1 MYPET
6 YYSDLQELLRDD
18 QEYEVSLMEAAREE
32 LSDDDYSH
40 DAEDDATLESG
51 DTDVPVSQAPY
62 FDDQTTAL
70 AQTDDGNRNSDPLTR
85 YVREMSAH
93 DLLTSAQEIALAKG
107 IEAGMVKMTEAI
119 ALCPGAIA
127 AMLDRI
133 DNARAEE
140 ASLTDLVLDH
150 SELAPAQAL
159 AITSATG
166 DQTGDRET
174 TAIYAWAAQLRSLY
188 HRFIQIQ
195 ARRGFDSQQAAQLR
209 RQLASEFTKAV
220 YAPQSIEQLTAQV
233 RQWLKQTRSCSDP
246 QTLDQVEIQAG
257 LRLLELR
264 AIEPRLAAAEALV
277 QRAKH
282 MMIQANLRLV
292 FYVAKNY
299 RHRGLSFDDL
309 VQEGNLGLIKAVD
322 RFDYRRGFK
331 FSTYAHWWIRQAITR
346 AIDDRARTIRVPV
359 HMVERL
365 NLLKRTAFEIGK
377 AQGRKAKPHELAE
390 RTGLPEDKVREA
402 LDTPNN
408 PISME
413 TPIGHDEDAHLGDFI
428 EDWHSP
434 PPVDMAMDTELRK
447 RIQTLFGNL
456 SPREAQ
462 VLAMR
467 FGIGAGGE
475 HTLGQIGEQLGVSR
489 ERIRQLEMRALRKL
503 RELTSTVQLRPYV
516 EG

>member
-6 YYSDLQELLRDD
+6 YYSDLQELLQEE
-18 QEYEVSLMEAAREE
+18 QEYDVTLLEAAREG
-32 LSDDDYSH
+32 LSDEDYSP
-40 DAEDDATLESG
+40 DSVDDETLESSE
-51 DTDVPVSQAPY
+51 DSDVSLSDEPY
-62 FDDQTTAL
+62 LVDQTTANI
-70 AQTDDGNRNSDPLTR
+70 AETDNGGRNSDPLTR

-93 DLLTSAQEIALAKG
+93 ELLTSAQEIALAKG

-119 ALCPGAIA
+119 ALCPAAIA
-127 AMLDRI
+127 EMLDRI
-133 DNARAEE
+133 DNTQAEQ
-140 ASLTDLVLDH
+140 APLTDLVLEIAGPL
-150 SELAPAQAL
+150 SSNSNGSLEP
-159 AITSATG
+159 SM
-166 DQTGDRET
+166 
-174 TAIYAWAAQLRSLY
+174 IYAWCAELRKRHEHLLTIQAQHGLTSAAAKQLR
-188 HRFIQIQ
+188 
-195 ARRGFDSQQAAQLR
+195 QQLG
-209 RQLASEFTKAV
+209 LEFLKAV
-220 YAPQSIEQLTAQV
+220 YAPQPVEQIVAYV
-233 RQWLKQTRSCSDP
+233 RGLLEQIQTCRDP
-246 QTLDQVEIQAG
+246 HTLHQMEIQAG
-257 LRLLELR
+257 LPHADLQ
-264 AIEPRLAAAEALV
+264 AIEPRLAAAETMV
-277 QRAKH
+277 KRAKH
-282 MMIQANLRLV
+282 RMIQANLRLV

-299 RHRGLSFDDL
+299 RQRGLSFDDL

-377 AQGRKAKPHELAE
+377 TQGRKAKPQELAE
-390 RTGLPEDKVREA
+390 RTGLPEEKVREA

-428 EDWHSP
+428 EDWHTP
-434 PPVDMAMDTELRK
+434 PAVDLAMDSELRS
-447 RIQTLFGNL
+447 RIQNLFGNL